1 MSNRRRVNFQGVM
14 RDATIVDF
22 EADKESF
29 STYILHDG
37 TTLKLK
43 AVLTEVLRIEGLYQ
57 PNGDPVYGVQ
67 ATQVVS
73 VIAPEALRRKDAQ

>member
-1 MSNRRRVNFQGVM
+1 MSNRKVPFMGQM

-22 EADKESF
+22 EVEKENF

-37 TTLKLK
+37 TSLKVK
-43 AVLTEVLRIEGLYQ
+43 PVLVEVFRIEGVYQ

-67 ATQVVS
+67 AQQ
-73 VIAPEALRRKDAQ
+73 ILAINAPESLRRKD

>member
-1 MSNRRRVNFQGVM
+1 MSNRRTVNVGGQM

-37 TTLKLK
+37 TSLKIK
-43 AVLTEVLRIEGLYQ
+43 AVLTEVLRIDGLYQ
-57 PNGDPVYGVQ
+57 PNGDPVYGVS
-67 ATQVVS
+67 ATQVVA
-73 VIAPEALRRKDAQ
+73 VNAPESLRRKD

>member
-1 MSNRRRVNFQGVM
+1 MSNRKVPFGGQM

-22 EADKESF
+22 EVEKESF

-37 TTLKLK
+37 TSLKIK
-43 AVLTEVLRIEGLYQ
+43 PVLVEVFRIEGVFQ

-67 ATQVVS
+67 AQQILAVN
-73 VIAPEALRRKDAQ
+73 APDSLRRKD

>member
-1 MSNRRRVNFQGVM
+1 MSNQRKVNFMGQM

-37 TTLKLK
+37 TSLKIK
-43 AVLTEVLRIEGLYQ
+43 AVLTEVIRIDGQYQ
-57 PNGDPVYGVQ
+57 PNGDPIYGVS
-67 ATQVVS
+67 AAQVVAVNAAES
-73 VIAPEALRRKDAQ
+73 LRKKD

>member
-1 MSNRRRVNFQGVM
+1 MSNRRKINFNGQLH
-14 RDATIVDF
+14 DATIVDF

-37 TTLKLK
+37 SSLKIK
-43 AVLTEVLRIEGLYQ
+43 AVLTEVFRIEGLYL

-67 ATQVVS
+67 AQQVLAVN
-73 VIAPEALRRKDAQ
+73 APESLRRKD

>member
-1 MSNRRRVNFQGVM
+1 MPNRRKVHFNGQM
-14 RDATIVDF
+14 HDATIVDF

-37 TTLKLK
+37 STLKIK
-43 AVLTEVLRIEGLYQ
+43 AVLTEVFRIEGVFL

-67 ATQVVS
+67 AQQVVA
-73 VIAPEALRRKDAQ
+73 VNAPESLRKQD

>member
-1 MSNRRRVNFQGVM
+1 MSNRRKVNFMGQM

-22 EADKESF
+22 ETDKESF

-37 TTLKLK
+37 TSLKLK
-43 AVLTEVLRIEGLYQ
+43 AVLTEVFRLEGMYQ
-57 PNGDPVYGVQ
+57 QNGDPVYGVV

-73 VIAPEALRRKDAQ
+73 VNAPENLRKQD

>member
-1 MSNRRRVNFQGVM
+1 MSNRRRINFNGQW
-14 RDATIVDF
+14 REATIVDF

-37 TTLKLK
+37 STLKIK
-43 AVLTEVLRIEGLYQ
+43 AVLTEVFRIDDMFM

-67 ATQVVS
+67 AQQVVAVVAAES
-73 VIAPEALRRKDAQ
+73 LRKKE

>member
-1 MSNRRRVNFQGVM
+1 MSNRRKINFNGQM
-14 RDATIVDF
+14 CDATIVDF

-37 TTLKLK
+37 TSLKIK

-57 PNGDPVYGVQ
+57 MNGDPIY
-67 ATQVVS
+67 AITAAQVSAVN
-73 VIAPEALRRKDAQ
+73 APESLRRKD

>member
-1 MSNRRRVNFQGVM
+1 MGQM
-14 RDATIVDF
+14 RDASIVDF

-37 TTLKLK
+37 TMLKIK
-43 AVLTEVLRIEGLYQ
+43 AVVTEVLRIDGVYQ

-67 ATQVVS
+67 ATQVIS
-73 VIAPEALRRKDAQ
+73 VNAPESLRRQE

>member
-1 MSNRRRVNFQGVM
+1 MSTRKVNFMGQL

-22 EADKESF
+22 EADRESF

-37 TTLKLK
+37 TSLKIK

-57 PNGDPVYGVQ
+57 PNGDPVYGVSAQ
-67 ATQVVS
+67 QVLAVH
-73 VIAPEALRRKDAQ
+73 APENLRRKD

>member
-1 MSNRRRVNFQGVM
+1 MSNRRKVNINGQM

-37 TTLKLK
+37 STLKIK
-43 AVLTEVLRIEGLYQ
+43 AVLTEVFRIEGLFA
-57 PNGDPVYGVQ
+57 PNGDPMYGVQ
-67 ATQVVS
+67 AQQVVAVVAAES
-73 VIAPEALRRKDAQ
+73 LRRKD

>member
-1 MSNRRRVNFQGVM
+1 MPNRRKVNFMGQM
-14 RDATIVDF
+14 RDAVIVDF

-37 TTLKLK
+37 TSLKIK

-67 ATQVVS
+67 AQQVLAVNAAES
-73 VIAPEALRRKDAQ
+73 LRKKD

>member
-1 MSNRRRVNFQGVM
+1 MSNRRKVNFGGQM

-37 TTLKLK
+37 TTLKIK
-43 AVLTEVLRIEGLYQ
+43 AVLTEVFRIDGIFQ

-67 ATQVVS
+67 AQQVVAVNAS
-73 VIAPEALRRKDAQ
+73 ESLRRKD